1 MKPVSIERRISEF
14 MIMPCLRKMVS
25 GVSSWFTFKFSQF
38 FLKTSFS
45 KFFFFTVSYFILL
58 YCIGFF
64 KVGKR
69 KAASK
74 QKVKC
79 VGYEK
84 GGEEHVLLD
93 YFRID
98 DLSPKFPK

>member
-1 MKPVSIERRISEF
+1 MV
-14 MIMPCLRKMVS
+14 CLLGLHLNFHS
-25 GVSSWFTFKFSQF
+25 
-38 FLKTSFS
+38 SFS
-45 KFFFFTVSYFILL
+45 KQALANILFFHCFLLYFTLQ

-64 KVGKR
+64 KVGKQ

-79 VGYEK
+79 VGCEK